1 MRLLSGNEWIG
12 LLRDPFLSSTC
23 ARVHRSSCAAVE
35 RREFLFRTEKLDL
48 DLSFLMAVDRFTTG
62 ANVHKIRGLAHAY
75 VLACENNQASKAEEY
90 LSRLLGELGRSAKT
104 SKP

>member
-1 MRLLSGNEWIG
+1 
-12 LLRDPFLSSTC
+12 
-23 ARVHRSSCAAVE
+23 
-35 RREFLFRTEKLDL
+35 
-48 DLSFLMAVDRFTTG
+48 MAVDRFTTG

>member
-23 ARVHRSSCAAVE
+23 ARVHRYRAAPPSKG
-35 RREFLFRTEKLDL
+35 EFLFTTEKLDL
-48 DLSFLMAVDRFTTG
+48 DLAFLMAVDRFTTG